1 MNMENETIAAI
12 STPHGKGGIAVIRIS
27 GRDALAIGQRVFVPR
42 SGKPLGEIAPR
53 MSVWG
58 DILFDGEVLDDGMA
72 VVFYAPHSYTG
83 EDTVEIS
90 CHGGIL
96 LTQRVLESV
105 FAAGAQ
111 PAPPLSLIHI

>member
-58 DILFDGEVLDDGMA
+58 DILSDGEVLDDGMA

-83 EDTVEIS
+83 EDTV
-90 CHGGIL
+90 GIP
-96 LTQRVLESV
+96 VMAE
-105 FAAGAQ
+105 FC
-111 PAPPLSLIHI
+111 

>member
-1 MNMENETIAAI
+1 
-12 STPHGKGGIAVIRIS
+12 
-27 GRDALAIGQRVFVPR
+27 
-42 SGKPLGEIAPR
+42 

-58 DILFDGEVLDDGMA
+58 NILSDGEVLDDGMA

-111 PAPPLSLIHI
+111 PGTARRVFQTCILQWEIGAQSCGGGYHAD